1 MKFVL
6 VNGRTPLRTTFC
18 LQCCEK
24 ISGSYLREL
33 RLRLPYCDYECYA
46 RHCELEARTRSAH
59 DGSFAVAVTY
69 PGVSVGARV
78 DDLGR
83 R

>member
-6 VNGRTPLRTTFC
+6 VNGRTLLRTTFC
-18 LQCCEK
+18 LQCCER
-24 ISGSYLREL
+24 ISGNYLREL
-33 RLRLPYCDYECYA
+33 RMGLPYCDYECYLA
-46 RHCELEARTRSAH
+46 RRDFEARTMGAR
-59 DGSFAVAVTY
+59 DGSFAVAVPH

>member
-6 VNGRTPLRTTFC
+6 VNGRTPLRTMFC
-18 LQCCEK
+18 LQCCKK

-33 RLRLPYCDYECYA
+33 RMSLPYCDYECYA
-46 RHCELEARTRSAH
+46 RHCELEVRTMGAR
-59 DGSFAVAVTY
+59 DGCFTVAVTH

>member
-24 ISGSYLREL
+24 ISGGYLREL
-33 RLRLPYCDYECYA
+33 RMRLPYCDYECYA
-46 RHCELEARTRSAH
+46 RHCGLEARAMGAR
-59 DGSFAVAVTY
+59 DVSFAVAATH
-69 PGVSVGARV
+69 PGVSVGTRV